1 MKINA
6 KELQLA
12 YHGFF
17 INSEAGKH
25 FMQELARQRSNSH
38 DKAEDDPD
46 QALVHSQRAKA
57 YREIS
62 DHIQSVINSMKK
74 GEPKE

>member
-1 MKINA
+1 MKLDA

-17 INSEAGKH
+17 INSEAGKY
-25 FMQELARQRSNSH
+25 FMLELSRNRAESH
-38 DKAEDDPD
+38 GKAEDDPER
-46 QALVHSQRAKA
+46 ASFHTQRAKA
-57 YREIS
+57 YKEIS
-62 DHIQSVINSMKK
+62 NHIQSVIDSMKK

>member
-1 MKINA
+1 MKQTA
-6 KELQLA
+6 KDLQLA

-17 INSEAGKH
+17 VNNEAGKY
-25 FMQELARQRSNSH
+25 FMQELARNRADSH
-38 DKAEDDPD
+38 DKAEDNPT